1 MEIDESVFSKK
12 NPEMLLFIIKQL
24 TEKDFDFESPYNEFD
39 KNYLILE
46 KLCKLLG
53 IDSLS
58 YRDVE
63 FISKFMT
70 NNSELIQKI
79 FETKDKSLLSQLEYP
94 KNKMFKVQYEIYSNQ
109 SIVEIYTVDW
119 DSYDK
124 NFVRSSLIKT
134 SNDGNFDEWTGP
146 LLRTDVLDSEVSEW
160 VINDDDITEINTE
173 KTESILDRLVIEN
186 TSSVINSLDR
196 NTLINLRNIINSRL
210 SSL

>member
-24 TEKDFDFESPYNEFD
+24 TEKGFDFENPYNEFD

-46 KLCKLLG
+46 KICKLVG
-53 IDSLS
+53 IDSLL
-58 YRDVE
+58 YRDVD

-70 NNSELIQKI
+70 DNSELIQKI
-79 FETKDKSLLSQLEYP
+79 FETKDKSLLSELEYP
-94 KNKMFKVQYEIYSNQ
+94 INKMFKIPYEIHSNQ
-109 SIVEIYTVDW
+109 SVLENYTVNW

-124 NFVRSSLIKT
+124 KFVRSSLIEAR
-134 SNDGNFDEWTGP
+134 NDGNFDEWTGD
-146 LLRTDVLDSEVSEW
+146 LQRTDVLDSETTDW
-160 VINDDDITEINTE
+160 IINDEDITEINTE

>member
-1 MEIDESVFSKK
+1 LV
-12 NPEMLLFIIKQL
+12 
-24 TEKDFDFESPYNEFD
+24 
-39 KNYLILE
+39 
-46 KLCKLLG
+46 G

-70 NNSELIQKI
+70 DNSELIQKI
-79 FETKDKSLLSQLEYP
+79 FETKDKSLLSELKYP
-94 KNKMFKVQYEIYSNQ
+94 INKMFKIPYEIHSNQ
-109 SIVEIYTVDW
+109 SVLENYTVNW

-124 NFVRSSLIKT
+124 KFVRSSLIEAR
-134 SNDGNFDEWTGP
+134 NDGNFDEWTGD
-146 LLRTDVLDSEVSEW
+146 LQRTDVLDSETTDW
-160 VINDDDITEINTE
+160 IINDEDITEINTE

>member
-12 NPEMLLFIIKQL
+12 NPEMLLFIIKQSI
-24 TEKDFDFESPYNEFD
+24 EKVFDFKNPYSYFI
-39 KNYLILE
+39 KNYQILE
-46 KLCKLLG
+46 KICKLVG

-70 NNSELIQKI
+70 DNSELIQKI
-79 FETKDKSLLSQLEYP
+79 FETKDKSLLSELEYP
-94 KNKMFKVQYEIYSNQ
+94 INKMFKIPYEIYSNQ
-109 SIVEIYTVDW
+109 SIVEIYTVNW

-124 NFVRSSLIKT
+124 NFVRSSLIET
-134 SNDGNFDEWTGP
+134 RNDGNFDEWTGD
-146 LLRTDVLDSEVSEW
+146 LQRTDVLDSEVSEW
-160 VINDDDITEINTE
+160 IINDDEITEINTE

>member
-12 NPEMLLFIIKQL
+12 NPEMLLFIIKQSI
-24 TEKDFDFESPYNEFD
+24 EKGFDFENPYSYFV
-39 KNYLILE
+39 KNYQILE
-46 KLCKLLG
+46 KVCKVVG
-53 IDSLS
+53 INSLE
-58 YRDVE
+58 YRDVD

-94 KNKMFKVQYEIYSNQ
+94 KNKMFKVPYELYSHQ
-109 SIVEIYTVDW
+109 SIVEHYTVNW

-124 NFVRSSLIKT
+124 DFVRNSLIEAR
-134 SNDGNFDEWTGP
+134 NDGNFDEWTGD
-146 LLRTDVLDSEVSEW
+146 LQRTDILDSETSDFI
-160 VINDDDITEINTE
+160 INDEEITEINTE

>member
-24 TEKDFDFESPYNEFD
+24 TEKGFDFENPYNVFD
-39 KNYLILE
+39 INYLILE
-46 KLCKLLG
+46 KICKLVG
-53 IDSLS
+53 IDSLL

-70 NNSELIQKI
+70 NNSELIQTI

-109 SIVEIYTVDW
+109 SIVEIYTIDW

-124 NFVRSSLIKT
+124 NFVRSSLIEAR
-134 SNDGNFDEWTGP
+134 NDGNFDEWTGD
-146 LLRTDVLDSEVSEW
+146 LQRTDVLDSEVSEW
-160 VINDDDITEINTE
+160 IINDDEITEINTE

-196 NTLINLRNIINSRL
+196 NTLINLRNIINLRL

>member
-24 TEKDFDFESPYNEFD
+24 TEKGFDFENPYNEFD
-39 KNYLILE
+39 ENYLILE
-46 KLCKLLG
+46 KLCKFVG
-53 IDSLS
+53 IDSLLN
-58 YRDVE
+58 RDVE

-70 NNSELIQKI
+70 DNSELIQKI

>member
-1 MEIDESVFSKK
+1 
-12 NPEMLLFIIKQL
+12 
-24 TEKDFDFESPYNEFD
+24 
-39 KNYLILE
+39 
-46 KLCKLLG
+46 
-53 IDSLS
+53 LS

-70 NNSELIQKI
+70 DNSELIQKI
-79 FETKDKSLLSQLEYP
+79 FETKDKSLLSQLKYP
-94 KNKMFKVQYEIYSNQ
+94 KNKMFKVPYELYSHQ
-109 SIVEIYTVDW
+109 SIVEHYTVNW

-124 NFVRSSLIKT
+124 DFVRNSLKEAR
-134 SNDGNFDEWTGP
+134 NDGNFDEWTGDVQ
-146 LLRTDVLDSEVSEW
+146 RTDILDSENVDFI
-160 VINDDDITEINTE
+160 INDEDITEINTE

>member
-1 MEIDESVFSKK
+1 
-12 NPEMLLFIIKQL
+12 MLLFIIKQL
-24 TEKDFDFESPYNEFD
+24 TEKGFDFENPYSYFI
-39 KNYLILE
+39 KNYQILE
-46 KLCKLLG
+46 KICKLVG
-53 IDSLS
+53 IDSLL

-70 NNSELIQKI
+70 NNSKLIQTI

-109 SIVEIYTVDW
+109 SIVEIYTVNW

-124 NFVRSSLIKT
+124 KFVRSSLIEAR
-134 SNDGNFDEWTGP
+134 NDGNFDEWTGDFQ
-146 LLRTDVLDSEVSEW
+146 RTDVLDSETTDW
-160 VINDDDITEINTE
+160 IINDEDITEINTE

>member
-24 TEKDFDFESPYNEFD
+24 TEKGFDFENPYNEFD

-46 KLCKLLG
+46 KICKLVG
-53 IDSLS
+53 IDSLL

-70 NNSELIQKI
+70 NNSELIQTI

-94 KNKMFKVQYEIYSNQ
+94 KNKMFKLQYEIYSNQ
-109 SIVEIYTVDW
+109 SIVEIYTIDW

-124 NFVRSSLIKT
+124 NFVRSSLIET
-134 SNDGNFDEWTGP
+134 RNDGNFDEWTGD

-160 VINDDDITEINTE
+160 VINDDEITEINTE

>member
-24 TEKDFDFESPYNEFD
+24 TEKGFNFKNPYERFD
-39 KNYLILE
+39 KNYLIID
-46 KLCKLLG
+46 KISKMVG
-53 IDSLS
+53 INSLS

-70 NNSELIQKI
+70 DNSELIQKI
-79 FETKDKSLLSQLEYP
+79 FETKDKSLLSELEYP
-94 KNKMFKVQYEIYSNQ
+94 INKMFKIPYEIYSNQ
-109 SIVEIYTVDW
+109 SIVEIYTVNW

-124 NFVRSSLIKT
+124 KFVRSSLIEAR
-134 SNDGNFDEWTGP
+134 NDGNFDEWTGD
-146 LLRTDVLDSEVSEW
+146 LQRTDVLDSETTDW
-160 VINDDDITEINTE
+160 IINDEDITEINTE

>member
-24 TEKDFDFESPYNEFD
+24 TEKGFDFENPYSYFI
-39 KNYLILE
+39 KNYQILE
-46 KLCKLLG
+46 KICKLVG
-53 IDSLS
+53 IDSLL

-70 NNSELIQKI
+70 NNSKLIQTI

-124 NFVRSSLIKT
+124 NFVRSSLIET
-134 SNDGNFDEWTGP
+134 RNDGNFDEWTGD
-146 LLRTDVLDSEVSEW
+146 LQRTDVLDSEVSEW
-160 VINDDDITEINTE
+160 IINDDEITEINTE

>member
-24 TEKDFDFESPYNEFD
+24 TEKGFDFENPYSYFI
-39 KNYLILE
+39 KNYQILE
-46 KLCKLLG
+46 KICKLVG
-53 IDSLS
+53 IDSLL

-70 NNSELIQKI
+70 NNSKLIQTI

-124 NFVRSSLIKT
+124 NFVRSSLIET
-134 SNDGNFDEWTGP
+134 RNDGNFDEWTGD
-146 LLRTDVLDSEVSEW
+146 LQRTDVLDSEVSEW
-160 VINDDDITEINTE
+160 IINDDEITEINTE

-186 TSSVINSLDR
+186 TSSVINSLNR